1 MTFDADLVVRVIAA
15 VAALALVA
23 QPVVVAAWQQA
34 QAWLA
39 KKPVK
44 PEAGIDDMHT
54 VLELANRLRL
64 AGNAEG
70 VALCQKLIDV
80 MLKGKPS

>member
-1 MTFDADLVVRVIAA
+1 MNFDVDLVVRVGAALAA
-15 VAALALVA
+15 VALVA
-23 QPVVVAAWQQA
+23 QPLVVAAWKQA
-34 QAWLA
+34 QKWLA
-39 KKPVK
+39 KNPAQ